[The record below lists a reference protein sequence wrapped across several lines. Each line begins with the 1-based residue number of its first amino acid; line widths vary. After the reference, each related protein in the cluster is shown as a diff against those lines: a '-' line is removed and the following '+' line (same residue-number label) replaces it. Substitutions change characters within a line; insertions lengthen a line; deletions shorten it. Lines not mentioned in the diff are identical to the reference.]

1 MTIMRRKKRVK
12 TDMEEN
18 RKRIIRR
25 EPLAGIGC
33 SILAAGGIYLI
44 SFMRQMTME
53 EIVSNIVFALLGIA
67 ALSYFLRFQYLEDKL
82 DYNNKEHLCRFW
94 MSFLTGLAVAL
105 GCCYLPVSGWPFP
118 AVFVLLSLFGN
129 LTLGIFGGTVLLM
142 IPVLITGAGA
152 GDFFLYFISGVFAAV
167 LFQKLENGFKIG
179 IPMFLSLF
187 CLLLCEMARVVLLLN
202 ARPSLEAFSVSFVNI
217 VINGSLLIAII
228 KYFSARVVYQYREAY
243 LEWNDPEN
251 DLLRQFK
258 ENSKGD
264 YMQCIHTAHFC
275 EIIAR
280 RLGLSEDALRCAAY
294 YYKWEE
300 KGENITAAKN
310 FPPPAREILQ
320 EYREG
325 RGTAVHKETAVLIC
339 AERVVSSILYMM
351 ENNKDK
357 PPEYDKIIE
366 IVFKRFQDKGDFK
379 NSDLMLKE
387 LEQIKTIFKEEKLY
401 YDFLR

>member
-1 MTIMRRKKRVK
+1 
-12 TDMEEN
+12 MEEN
-18 RKRIIRR
+18 RRRIVRR
-25 EPLAGIGC
+25 EPLAGFGC
-33 SILAAGGIYLI
+33 SILAVGGIYLI
-44 SFMRQMTME
+44 SFVRQNPME
-53 EIVSNIVFALLGIA
+53 ETVSNMVFALLGIA
-67 ALSYFLRFQYLEDKL
+67 ALSYLLRVQYLEEKL
-82 DYNNKEHLCRFW
+82 DYNNKEHIFRFW
-94 MSFLTGLAVAL
+94 LCFLAGLGVAL
-105 GCCYLPVSGWPFP
+105 GCCYLPVGGWPFP
-118 AVFVLLSLFGN
+118 AVFVLLALFSN
-129 LTLGIFGGTVLLM
+129 LIIGVFGGAVLMM

-167 LFQKLENGFKIG
+167 LFRKLENGFKIG
-179 IPMFLSLF
+179 IPMFLSLL

-251 DLLRQFK
+251 DLLKQFK
-258 ENSKGD
+258 EHSKGD

-294 YYKWEE
+294 YYKWGEE
-300 KGENITAAKN
+300 RENLMAEKN

-320 EYREG
+320 EYIDG

-339 AERVVSSILYMM
+339 ADKVVSSILYMM
-351 ENNKDK
+351 DNDKDR
-357 PPEYDKIIE
+357 PPEYDRIIE
-366 IVFKRFQDKGDFK
+366 IVFKRFLDKGDFK
-379 NSDLMLKE
+379 DSDLMLKE